1 MADRLQVQKNNRLD
15 APPPVCKKRKEMQI
29 ELDEA
34 NQKAEILKAK
44 RDAELAH
51 DDKEFKQKLA
61 HSAEKAKQE
70 LEIANA
76 ERDSKLKH
84 TQQVL
89 VLEQAAA
96 QEKAD
101 FGLEVK
107 RKAADLDVEI
117 IKNEAAMEEDVKER
131 KAQQQQRL
139 IETEARLAALAKMF
153 IPLGAQPPLHR
164 IQVQDW

>member
-1 MADRLQVQKNNRLD
+1 MADRLQVQKNTRLD
-15 APPPVCKKRKEMQI
+15 APPVCKKRKEMQL

-70 LEIANA
+70 LE
-76 ERDSKLKH
+76 
-84 TQQVL
+84 
-89 VLEQAAA
+89 
-96 QEKAD
+96 
-101 FGLEVK
+101 VK

-117 IKNEAAMEEDVKER
+117 IKNKAAMQEDTKER
-131 KAQQQQRL
+131 RAQQEQRL
-139 IETEARLAALAKMF
+139 IETEARLAALARMF
-153 IPLGAQPPLHR
+153 IPLGAQHPTHR